1 MQPRIPKLP
10 GWALAAN
17 KKRVSLLHRTAT
29 TPYPCFGQ
37 DLGDFGGAGRVGL
50 TRLQSY
56 DFFLNPQKYFSQI
69 FSCDIR

>member
-37 DLGDFGGAGRVGL
+37 DLGEFGGSWSCRTYPTAKLRLFSESTKIFL
-50 TRLQSY
+50 T
-56 DFFLNPQKYFSQI
+56 NI
-69 FSCDIR
+69 FM